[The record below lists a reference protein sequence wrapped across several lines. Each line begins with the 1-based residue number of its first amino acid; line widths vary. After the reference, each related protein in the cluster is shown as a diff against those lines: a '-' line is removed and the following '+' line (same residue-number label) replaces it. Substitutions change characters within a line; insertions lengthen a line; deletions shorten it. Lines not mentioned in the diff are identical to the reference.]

1 MKRRALLGT
10 VSLALIAP
18 LAAFSTLAPRHAQA
32 QAQAFPAKPV
42 RLVVPFAPAGIAD
55 ILGRLIAE
63 PLAQAWG
70 QGVVVENKAGASG
83 HIGALEVA
91 RSTPDGYTLMVGTI
105 GIHAAYKSYSKLAY
119 KPAEDL
125 RPVTVLAE
133 AANVVLV
140 PANSPYRTFAE
151 FLADAKA
158 HPGKLAY
165 GSAGP
170 GSSIHMVTALF
181 ELMSGVR
188 LTHVPYKGSG
198 PALVDLIG
206 GQIQVM
212 FENIGSGMVHIK
224 SGKLRALAVTGAT
237 REATLP
243 DVPTVAE
250 AGVPGYAASSWWTV
264 AAPAGTPTAVVEKIQ
279 QDIRRIATSPQAAA
293 KFESLGVQPVANT
306 PAEAAAFFASETIKW
321 NRVIDAAKLQLD

>member
-1 MKRRALLGT
+1 MKRR
-10 VSLALIAP
+10 VLIGAVP
-18 LAAFSTLAPRHAQA
+18 AALAATLAPRVGR
-32 QAQAFPAKPV
+32 AQAFPGKPV

-63 PLAQAWG
+63 PLSQAWG
-70 QGVVVENKAGASG
+70 QTVVVENKAGASG
-83 HIGALEVA
+83 HIGALDVA
-91 RSTPDGYTLMVGTI
+91 RSAPDGHTLMVGTI
-105 GIHAAYKSYSKLAY
+105 GIHAAYKSYTKLAY

-125 RPVTVLAE
+125 RPVTILAE

-140 PANSPYRTFAE
+140 PASSPYRSFAE

-158 HPGKLAY
+158 HPGKLSY

-181 ELMSGVR
+181 ELMSGTR
-188 LTHVPYKGSG
+188 MTHVPYKGSG

-224 SGKLRALAVTGAT
+224 SGKLRALAVTGAR

-250 AGVPGYAASSWWTV
+250 AGVPGYAATSWWTV
-264 AAPAGTPTAVVEKIQ
+264 AAPRDTPAALAERIQ
-279 QDIRRIATSPQAAA
+279 QDIRRATSTPQAGAR
-293 KFESLGVQPVANT
+293 FESLGVQAVVNT
-306 PAEAAAFFASETIKW
+306 PAEAAAFFASETVKW

>member
-1 MKRRALLGT
+1 MKRRALVGA
-10 VSLALIAP
+10 VP
-18 LAAFSTLAPRHAQA
+18 LAAFSTLAPRRA
-32 QAQAFPAKPV
+32 QAQAFPAKPA

-70 QGVVVENKAGASG
+70 QGVLVENKAGASG

-91 RSTPDGYTLMVGTI
+91 RSAPDGYTLMVGTI
-105 GIHAAYKSYSKLAY
+105 GIHAAYRSYSKLAY
-119 KPAEDL
+119 KPAEEL
-125 RPVTVLAE
+125 RPVTILAE

-140 PANSPYRTFAE
+140 PADSPYKTFAE
-151 FLADAKA
+151 FLADARA

-181 ELMSGVR
+181 ELMSGAR

-224 SGKLRALAVTGAT
+224 SGKLRALAVTGAK

-250 AGVPGYAASSWWTV
+250 AGVPGYAATSWWTV
-264 AAPAGTPTAVVEKIQ
+264 AAPAGTPAALVEKIQ

-293 KFESLGVQPVANT
+293 KFESLGVQPVLNT
-306 PAEAAAFFASETIKW
+306 PAEAAAFFASETVKW

>member
-1 MKRRALLGT
+1 MKRRALLGRLPMVAMAPMAGLT
-10 VSLALIAP
+10 ALATPAV
-18 LAAFSTLAPRHAQA
+18 RAQG
-32 QAQAFPAKPV
+32 FPTRPV
-42 RLVVPFAPAGIAD
+42 RMVVPFAPAGIAD

-63 PLAQAWG
+63 PLGQLWG
-70 QGVVVENKAGASG
+70 QQIVVENKAGASG
-83 HIGALEVA
+83 HIGAQDVA
-91 RSTPDGYTLMVGTI
+91 RSAPDGHTILVGTI
-105 GIHAAYKSYSKLAY
+105 GIHAAYASYRKLTY
-119 KPAEDL
+119 RPAEDL
-125 RPVTVLAE
+125 QPVTILAE

-140 PANSPYRTFAE
+140 PANSPYRTFGD

-181 ELMSGVR
+181 ELMSGAR
-188 LTHVPYKGSG
+188 MNHVPYKGSG
-198 PALVDLIG
+198 PALIDLIG

-224 SGKLRALAVTGAT
+224 SGKLRPLAVTGAR

-250 AGVPGYAASSWWTV
+250 AGVPGYAATSWWTV
-264 AAPAGTPTAVVEKIQ
+264 AAPRATPAALVEKIQ
-279 QDIRRIATSPQAAA
+279 QDIKRVASTPQAAA
-293 KFESLGVQPVANT
+293 KFESLGVQPVVNP
-306 PAEAAAFFASETIKW
+306 PAEAAAFFASETVKW
-321 NRVIDAAKLQLD
+321 NRVIEAAKLQLD